1 MIGAA
6 TAFSYGKMKCQ
17 PGFAMPN
24 NAPIEPPIKGESTA
38 SVEKT
43 MRVQQ
48 LFVKHQLGLRAFIL
62 SLEPN
67 FTDAEDLLQEVF
79 LVVTRKANE
88 FQEGT
93 NFFAW
98 ACTIARY
105 KLLELLRRR
114 AKSQA
119 LSEEVIEA
127 LCTVEPEHHFD
138 DSRVALLQHC
148 LEQLA
153 PKARQMMYLRYYG
166 EHSPSQIASL
176 VSWTPNAVRVALS
189 RARTVLQECL
199 ERRIRQEDVS

>member
-1 MIGAA
+1 MTEENTSGAPLE
-6 TAFSYGKMKCQ
+6 TSG
-17 PGFAMPN
+17 P
-24 NAPIEPPIKGESTA
+24 APLS
-38 SVEKT
+38 EKT
-43 MRVQQ
+43 VRVQQ
-48 LFVKHQLGLRAFIL
+48 LFVKHQLAVRAFIL

-79 LVVTRKANE
+79 LVITRKAND

-105 KLLELLRRR
+105 KLLESIRRR
-114 AKSQA
+114 SRSQV
-119 LSEEVIEA
+119 LSEEVLES
-127 LCTVEPEHHFD
+127 LCSVEPEPHFD
-138 DSRVALLQHC
+138 DSRLALLQQC

-153 PKARQMMYLRYYG
+153 PKARQMMYLRYFG
-166 EHSPSQIASL
+166 EHSPAQIARL

-199 ERRIRQEDVS
+199 ERRISWEGLK

>member
-1 MIGAA
+1 MAEDAQSNQQPIGGDSGAL
-6 TAFSYGKMKCQ
+6 S
-17 PGFAMPN
+17 
-24 NAPIEPPIKGESTA
+24 
-38 SVEKT
+38 EKT

-98 ACTIARY
+98 ACTIARF

-114 AKSQA
+114 ARSQA
-119 LSEEVIEA
+119 LSEEVIEV
-127 LCTVEPEHHFD
+127 LCAVEPEAQFD
-138 DSRVALLQHC
+138 DSRLAILQHC

-153 PKARQMMYLRYYG
+153 PKARQMMFLRYYG
-166 EHSPSQIASL
+166 EHSPSQIARL

-199 ERRIRQEDVS
+199 ERRMRREGTQ

>member
-1 MIGAA
+1 MADETTSSEPLKSGDAA
-6 TAFSYGKMKCQ
+6 ALS
-17 PGFAMPN
+17 
-24 NAPIEPPIKGESTA
+24 
-38 SVEKT
+38 EKT

-88 FQEGT
+88 FEEGT

-98 ACTIARY
+98 GCTIARY
-105 KLLELLRRR
+105 KLMELLRRR
-114 AKSQA
+114 ARSQS

-127 LCTVEPEHHFD
+127 LCASEPEHHFD
-138 DSRVALLQHC
+138 DSRLAILRGC

-166 EHSPSQIASL
+166 EHSPAQIARL

-189 RARTVLQECL
+189 RGRTVLQECL
-199 ERRIRQEDVS
+199 ERRMRKEASQ

>member
-1 MIGAA
+1 MGDDTIADALSKGGDA
-6 TAFSYGKMKCQ
+6 TALS
-17 PGFAMPN
+17 
-24 NAPIEPPIKGESTA
+24 
-38 SVEKT
+38 EKT

-48 LFVKHQLGLRAFIL
+48 LFVKHQLALRAFIL

-79 LVVTRKANE
+79 LVITRKANE

-98 ACTIARY
+98 GCTIARF
-105 KLLELLRRR
+105 KLMELLRRR

-127 LCTVEPEHHFD
+127 LCAVEPEHQFD
-138 DSRVALLQHC
+138 DARLAVLQGC

-166 EHSPSQIASL
+166 EHSPAQIARL

-199 ERRIRQEDVS
+199 ERRMRQEASR

>member
-1 MIGAA
+1 MGGGVMKKMANDAPFNELPRGGDAGAA
-6 TAFSYGKMKCQ
+6 A
-17 PGFAMPN
+17 
-24 NAPIEPPIKGESTA
+24 
-38 SVEKT
+38 EKT

-79 LVVTRKANE
+79 LVITRKANE
-88 FQEGT
+88 FEEGT

-114 AKSQA
+114 ARSQA

-127 LCTVEPEHHFD
+127 LCVVEPEHAFD
-138 DSRVALLQHC
+138 DSRVAILQQC

-166 EHSPSQIASL
+166 EHSPAQIAQL

-189 RARTVLQECL
+189 RGRTVLQECL
-199 ERRIRQEDVS
+199 ERRLRQEASR

>member
-1 MIGAA
+1 MADDAQLNNSLRSGDPGGAA
-6 TAFSYGKMKCQ
+6 
-17 PGFAMPN
+17 
-24 NAPIEPPIKGESTA
+24 
-38 SVEKT
+38 EKT

-88 FQEGT
+88 FEEGT

-98 ACTIARY
+98 GCTIARY

-114 AKSQA
+114 ARAQA

-127 LCTVEPEHHFD
+127 LCAVEPEQPFE
-138 DSRVALLQHC
+138 DSRLAILQQC

-166 EHSPSQIASL
+166 EHSPAQIARL

-199 ERRIRQEDVS
+199 ERRLRREAAQ

>member
-1 MIGAA
+1 MANGVTSNEPLTGGEAA
-6 TAFSYGKMKCQ
+6 ALS
-17 PGFAMPN
+17 
-24 NAPIEPPIKGESTA
+24 
-38 SVEKT
+38 EKT

-79 LVVTRKANE
+79 LVITRKANE
-88 FQEGT
+88 FEEGT

-98 ACTIARY
+98 GCTIARY
-105 KLLELLRRR
+105 KLMELLRRR
-114 AKSQA
+114 ARSQS

-127 LCTVEPEHHFD
+127 LCAVEPEHHFD
-138 DSRVALLQHC
+138 DSRLAVLQGC

-166 EHSPSQIASL
+166 EHSPAQIARL

-199 ERRIRQEDVS
+199 ERRMRKEASR

>member
-1 MIGAA
+1 MAKDLQPDPQQEGGDAGAL
-6 TAFSYGKMKCQ
+6 SD
-17 PGFAMPN
+17 
-24 NAPIEPPIKGESTA
+24 
-38 SVEKT
+38 KT
-43 MRVQQ
+43 MRIQQ

-98 ACTIARY
+98 ACTIARF
-105 KLLELLRRR
+105 KLLESLRRR
-114 AKSQA
+114 ARSQA

-127 LCTVEPEHHFD
+127 LCAVEPETQFD
-138 DSRVALLQHC
+138 DSRLAILQQC

-166 EHSPSQIASL
+166 EHSPSQIATL

-189 RARTVLQECL
+189 RARTVLQQCL
-199 ERRIRQEDVS
+199 ERGLRQEGAK

>member
-1 MIGAA
+1 MAKDAQPDQPPNGGEAGAL
-6 TAFSYGKMKCQ
+6 S
-17 PGFAMPN
+17 
-24 NAPIEPPIKGESTA
+24 
-38 SVEKT
+38 EKT
-43 MRVQQ
+43 MRIQQ

-79 LVVTRKANE
+79 LVITRKAND

-114 AKSQA
+114 ARSQV

-127 LCTVEPEHHFD
+127 LCAVEPEEQFD
-138 DSRVALLQHC
+138 ETRVAILQHC

-153 PKARQMMYLRYYG
+153 PKARQMMFLRYYG
-166 EHSPSQIASL
+166 EHSPSQIALL

-189 RARTVLQECL
+189 RARTVLQQCL
-199 ERRIRQEDVS
+199 ERRLRQEGAP

>member
-1 MIGAA
+1 MAKDIQPDPQQEGGDAGAL
-6 TAFSYGKMKCQ
+6 SD
-17 PGFAMPN
+17 
-24 NAPIEPPIKGESTA
+24 
-38 SVEKT
+38 KT
-43 MRVQQ
+43 MRIQQ

-62 SLEPN
+62 SLDPN

-105 KLLELLRRR
+105 KLLESLRRR
-114 AKSQA
+114 ARSQA

-127 LCTVEPEHHFD
+127 LCAVEPDTQFD
-138 DSRVALLQHC
+138 DSRLAILQQC

-153 PKARQMMYLRYYG
+153 PKARQMMFLRYYG
-166 EHSPSQIASL
+166 EHSPAQIAQL

-199 ERRIRQEDVS
+199 ERGLRKERAQ

>member
-1 MIGAA
+1 MAGEE
-6 TAFSYGKMKCQ
+6 TF
-17 PGFAMPN
+17 N
-24 NAPIEPPIKGESTA
+24 EPPKGGESTA
-38 SVEKT
+38 LPEKT

-88 FQEGT
+88 FEEGT

-114 AKSQA
+114 ARSQS

-127 LCTVEPEHHFD
+127 LCAVEPEQPFD
-138 DSRVALLQHC
+138 DSRLAILQNC

-166 EHSPSQIASL
+166 EHSPAQIARL

-189 RARTVLQECL
+189 RARTYLQECL
-199 ERRIRQEDVS
+199 ERKIRQEGAR

>member
-1 MIGAA
+1 MAPGAVNDQMADDAPTNDPLPGVDSGAA
-6 TAFSYGKMKCQ
+6 A
-17 PGFAMPN
+17 
-24 NAPIEPPIKGESTA
+24 
-38 SVEKT
+38 EKT

-79 LVVTRKANE
+79 LVVTRKADE
-88 FQEGT
+88 FEEGT

-114 AKSQA
+114 ARSQV

-127 LCTVEPEHHFD
+127 LCAVEPEHHFE
-138 DSRVALLQHC
+138 DSRLAILQHC

-166 EHSPSQIASL
+166 EHSPAQVARL

-189 RARTVLQECL
+189 RARSVLQECL
-199 ERRIRQEDVS
+199 ERRLRQEASR

>member
-1 MIGAA
+1 MVAKLGDSIMADENLAPTPSKGGDA
-6 TAFSYGKMKCQ
+6 TALS
-17 PGFAMPN
+17 
-24 NAPIEPPIKGESTA
+24 
-38 SVEKT
+38 EKT

-48 LFVKHQLGLRAFIL
+48 LFVKHQLALRAFIL

-79 LVVTRKANE
+79 LVITRKANE

-98 ACTIARY
+98 GCTIARF
-105 KLLELLRRR
+105 KLMELLRRR

-127 LCTVEPEHHFD
+127 LCAVEPEHQFD
-138 DSRVALLQHC
+138 DSRLVILQGC

-166 EHSPSQIASL
+166 EHSPAQIARL

-199 ERRIRQEDVS
+199 ERRMRKEAR

>member
-1 MIGAA
+1 MAKDPQPNSPQDGGDAGAL
-6 TAFSYGKMKCQ
+6 SD
-17 PGFAMPN
+17 
-24 NAPIEPPIKGESTA
+24 
-38 SVEKT
+38 KT
-43 MRVQQ
+43 MRIQQ
-48 LFVKHQLGLRAFIL
+48 LFIKHQLGLRAFLL

-98 ACTIARY
+98 ACTIARF
-105 KLLELLRRR
+105 KLLESLRRR
-114 AKSQA
+114 ARSQE

-127 LCTVEPEHHFD
+127 LCAVEPEAQFD
-138 DSRVALLQHC
+138 DSRLAILQHC

-153 PKARQMMYLRYYG
+153 PKARQMMFLRYYG
-166 EHSPSQIASL
+166 EHSPSEIAQL

-189 RARTVLQECL
+189 RARSVLQECL
-199 ERRIRQEDVS
+199 ERGLRQEEAR

>member
-1 MIGAA
+1 VHLSVTRIAPDVFEKMADDSKFSVPHNGGDAGAM
-6 TAFSYGKMKCQ
+6 S
-17 PGFAMPN
+17 
-24 NAPIEPPIKGESTA
+24 
-38 SVEKT
+38 EKT

-79 LVVTRKANE
+79 LVITRKANE

-98 ACTIARY
+98 SCTIARY
-105 KLLELLRRR
+105 KLLELMRRR
-114 AKSQA
+114 ARSQV

-127 LCTVEPEHHFD
+127 LCAVEPEYQFE
-138 DSRVALLQHC
+138 DSRLAILQHC

-166 EHSPSQIASL
+166 EHSPAQIARL

-189 RARTVLQECL
+189 RARSVLQECL
-199 ERRIRQEDVS
+199 ERRIRQEGAR

>member
-1 MIGAA
+1 MADNPQ
-6 TAFSYGKMKCQ
+6 F
-17 PGFAMPN
+17 N
-24 NAPIEPPIKGESTA
+24 EPLKGGDA
-38 SVEKT
+38 SASAEKT

-48 LFVKHQLGLRAFIL
+48 LFVKHQIGLRAFIL

-79 LVVTRKANE
+79 LVITRKANE
-88 FQEGT
+88 FEEGT

-98 ACTIARY
+98 GCTIARY
-105 KLLELLRRR
+105 KLMELLRRR

-119 LSEEVIEA
+119 LSEEVIDA
-127 LCTVEPEHHFD
+127 LCAVEPEATFD
-138 DSRVALLQHC
+138 ESRLAILQSC

-166 EHSPSQIASL
+166 EHSPAQIARL

-199 ERRIRQEDVS
+199 ERKMRQEASR

>member
-1 MIGAA
+1 MTAIGAA
-6 TAFSYGKMKCQ
+6 RRDMADAISSS
-17 PGFAMPN
+17 
-24 NAPIEPPIKGESTA
+24 EPLKGGEA
-38 SVEKT
+38 SALSDKT

-48 LFVKHQLGLRAFIL
+48 LFVKHQLALRAFIL

-98 ACTIARY
+98 GCTIARF
-105 KLLELLRRR
+105 KLMELLRRR

-127 LCTVEPEHHFD
+127 LCAVEPEHQFE
-138 DSRVALLQHC
+138 DSRLAILQGC

-166 EHSPSQIASL
+166 EHSPAQIARL

-199 ERRIRQEDVS
+199 ERKMRQESNR

>member
-1 MIGAA
+1 MGDEAQLNEPLRSGDSGLAA
-6 TAFSYGKMKCQ
+6 
-17 PGFAMPN
+17 
-24 NAPIEPPIKGESTA
+24 
-38 SVEKT
+38 EKT

-114 AKSQA
+114 ARSQA

-127 LCTVEPEHHFD
+127 LCAVETEHAFD
-138 DSRVALLQHC
+138 DSRVAILQQC

-153 PKARQMMYLRYYG
+153 PKARQMMFLRYYG
-166 EHSPSQIASL
+166 EHSPAQIARL

-199 ERRIRQEDVS
+199 ERRMRKEAAR

>member
-1 MIGAA
+1 MAKDAQSNQPENVGEPGAL
-6 TAFSYGKMKCQ
+6 S
-17 PGFAMPN
+17 
-24 NAPIEPPIKGESTA
+24 
-38 SVEKT
+38 EKT
-43 MRVQQ
+43 MRIQQ
-48 LFVKHQLGLRAFIL
+48 LFVKHQIGLRAFIL

-79 LVVTRKANE
+79 LVITRKANE
-88 FQEGT
+88 FEEGT

-98 ACTIARY
+98 ACTIARF

-114 AKSQA
+114 ARSQA

-127 LCTVEPEHHFD
+127 LCAVEPETQFD
-138 DSRVALLQHC
+138 DSRLAILQQC

-153 PKARQMMYLRYYG
+153 PKARQMMFLRYYG
-166 EHSPSQIASL
+166 EHSPSQIARL

-199 ERRIRQEDVS
+199 ERRMRQEGAR

>member
-1 MIGAA
+1 MSNDPQ
-6 TAFSYGKMKCQ
+6 F
-17 PGFAMPN
+17 
-24 NAPIEPPIKGESTA
+24 NASSEGETGGLS
-38 SVEKT
+38 SEKT

-67 FTDAEDLLQEVF
+67 FTDVEDLLQEVF
-79 LVVTRKANE
+79 LVVTRKANDFE
-88 FQEGT
+88 EGT

-98 ACTIARY
+98 VCTIARF

-114 AKSQA
+114 SRSQA

-127 LCTVEPEHHFD
+127 LCSVEPEPLFD
-138 DSRVALLQHC
+138 DSRVAILQQC

-166 EHSPSQIASL
+166 EHSPSQIARL

-189 RARTVLQECL
+189 RARSVLQDCL
-199 ERRIRQEDVS
+199 ERRIRQEGAR

>member
-1 MIGAA
+1 MADDVTFSEPLLGGEAA
-6 TAFSYGKMKCQ
+6 ALS
-17 PGFAMPN
+17 
-24 NAPIEPPIKGESTA
+24 
-38 SVEKT
+38 EKT

-79 LVVTRKANE
+79 LVITRKANE

-98 ACTIARY
+98 GCTIARF
-105 KLLELLRRR
+105 KLMELLRRR

-127 LCTVEPEHHFD
+127 LCAVEPEHQFEQEQPECQPADAAYHNAAPVKQRPD
-138 DSRVALLQHC
+138 HQARRERDGRRVGVDGEPVGQPSERERSR
-148 LEQLA
+148 
-153 PKARQMMYLRYYG
+153 
-166 EHSPSQIASL
+166 L
-176 VSWTPNAVRVALS
+176 V
-189 RARTVLQECL
+189 RTLPAHQAG
-199 ERRIRQEDVS
+199 

>member
-1 MIGAA
+1 MADDPQSCEPQNGGETGAL
-6 TAFSYGKMKCQ
+6 S
-17 PGFAMPN
+17 
-24 NAPIEPPIKGESTA
+24 
-38 SVEKT
+38 EKT

-98 ACTIARY
+98 GCAIARY

-127 LCTVEPEHHFD
+127 LCSVESEPEFD
-138 DSRVALLQHC
+138 DSRLAILQNC

-166 EHSPSQIASL
+166 EHSPAEIARL

-199 ERRIRQEDVS
+199 ERRMRQEGAQ

>member
-1 MIGAA
+1 MTAVGMRCAMAEGTPIGEPLKGGEVAA
-6 TAFSYGKMKCQ
+6 LSD
-17 PGFAMPN
+17 
-24 NAPIEPPIKGESTA
+24 
-38 SVEKT
+38 KT

-48 LFVKHQLGLRAFIL
+48 LFVKHQLALRAFIL

-88 FQEGT
+88 FEEGT

-98 ACTIARY
+98 GCTIARF
-105 KLLELLRRR
+105 KLMELLRRR

-127 LCTVEPEHHFD
+127 LCAVEPEHQFD
-138 DSRVALLQHC
+138 DSRLVLLQGC
-148 LEQLA
+148 LEQLS

-166 EHSPSQIASL
+166 EHSPAQIARL

-199 ERRIRQEDVS
+199 ERKMRQEAMR

>member
-1 MIGAA
+1 MADDTIAGAL
-6 TAFSYGKMKCQ
+6 
-17 PGFAMPN
+17 P
-24 NAPIEPPIKGESTA
+24 KGGDAAAA
-38 SVEKT
+38 SEKT

-48 LFVKHQLGLRAFIL
+48 LFVKHQLALRAFIL

-79 LVVTRKANE
+79 LVITRKANE

-98 ACTIARY
+98 GCTIARF
-105 KLLELLRRR
+105 KLMELLRRR

-127 LCTVEPEHHFD
+127 LCAVEPEHQFD
-138 DSRVALLQHC
+138 DSRLVILQGC

-166 EHSPSQIASL
+166 EHSPAQIARL

-189 RARTVLQECL
+189 RARTVLQDCL
-199 ERRIRQEDVS
+199 ERRIRQEASR

>member
-1 MIGAA
+1 
-6 TAFSYGKMKCQ
+6 
-17 PGFAMPN
+17 MPN
-24 NAPIEPPIKGESTA
+24 DAPTESPKKGESTA

-88 FQEGT
+88 FEEGT

-114 AKSQA
+114 ARSQA

-138 DSRVALLQHC
+138 DSRVVILQHC

-166 EHSPSQIASL
+166 EHTPSQIARL

-199 ERRIRQEDVS
+199 ERKIRQEGVP